1 MDNHNQSFF
10 GQSTA
15 LILQSSSKSDPSIF
29 FQCIKKKSNGKWEKP
44 SKGEGKNIK
53 CSMEEIVMILQ
64 VLNKKEE
71 SWSTYHK
78 FKDINTQI
86 SFSWDPND
94 NKKLWIHIGEY
105 SKMLDFA
112 QIEILCL
119 LLTHILEEKIIFATA
134 SNETDSNKQKN
145 QSKSN
150 NKITGKISK
159 SQKKKN
165 TNYNQKLPGQIRVEE
180 SIEPLSSNPH
190 KTNKNNEKVSK
201 VIANIKKETEK
212 ALLLKLTSGNE
223 IWIPKSSIKS
233 NFIVKKDISQ
243 TFLVDEWIIS
253 KNSIAV

>member
-10 GQSTA
+10 GQSTG

-29 FQCIKKKSNGKWEKP
+29 FQCIKKKSNEKWEKP

-64 VLNKKEE
+64 VLSKKEE

-112 QIEILCL
+112 QIEILRL

-134 SNETDSNKQKN
+134 SNGTESNKQTN

-150 NKITGKISK
+150 NKITEKIAN
-159 SQKKKN
+159 KKKKKD
-165 TNYNQKLPGQIRVEE
+165 TNYNQKLSDQMRVEE
-180 SIEPLSSNPH
+180 SIEPLNSNTH
-190 KTNKNNEKVSK
+190 KTNKNVSK
-201 VIANIKKETEK
+201 IVANIKKETEK

-233 NFIVKKDISQ
+233 NFIEKKDISQ

>member
-10 GQSTA
+10 GQSTG

-64 VLNKKEE
+64 VLSKKEG

-112 QIEILCL
+112 QIEILRL
-119 LLTHILEEKIIFATA
+119 LLTHILEEKIIYATA
-134 SNETDSNKQKN
+134 SNGTETNKQKN
-145 QSKSN
+145 QST
-150 NKITGKISK
+150 NKT
-159 SQKKKN
+159 KKN
-165 TNYNQKLPGQIRVEE
+165 ISSKQNKPNTKFNQNSSDQMRVEE
-180 SIEPLSSNPH
+180 SIEPLNDTNNH
-190 KTNKNNEKVSK
+190 KTDRNNKKVSK
-201 VIANIKKETEK
+201 IVANIKKETEK
-212 ALLLKLTSGNE
+212 ALLLKFTSGNE

-233 NFIVKKDISQ
+233 NFVIKKDISQ